1 MINIGKEKIMKAIY
15 DPETD
20 TLTLILRDMAI
31 AESDEIRDG
40 LIIDY
45 SKDNKVVSIEML
57 DASENISEPQ
67 AFTYEIKSQK
77 ATA

>member
-1 MINIGKEKIMKAIY
+1 MKAIY

-67 AFTYEIKSQK
+67 SFTYEIKSQK